1 MAPVKIK
8 WMKMPQV
15 AVSIARQRQSVVRS
29 LGSAFAVCEPA
40 TRAYEGS
47 SPPAKSTHLREC
59 TSHEPMLCKRIIADI
74 VACRRS
80 SDEPNAAHR
89 CVARPRRSARRSTTR
104 LRTRRPRAATA
115 IPRSRRARGAIGRG
129 GRGRGGA
136 LVVRLVRQ
144 RRRVVSES
152 GVSRPSL
159 ARPVRAASPRP
170 ADLTHR
176 APPRSA
182 AGALPVLVFRPFSDA
197 ALPPPLFFVSDFV
210 GHGFTFETGTSLI
223 GTCPR
228 FQSPNP
234 RTPRTASPRTEQRA
248 RLAHSHTRT
257 RSTSL
262 PRAISLRRDLNPHIC
277 AHLSPPPPPSPRALG
292 ARSRHDT
299 TYPTI
304 RGRGGD
310 GGGCGGGG
318 GGGGGP
324 TQPREQRHGPAQLDG
339 RAE

>member
-1 MAPVKIK
+1 
-8 WMKMPQV
+8 MPQV

-59 TSHEPMLCKRIIADI
+59 TSHEPTLCKRIIADI

-170 ADLTHR
+170 IDLTHR

-182 AGALPVLVFRPFSDA
+182 ADALLVLVFRPSFDA
-197 ALPPPLFFVSDFV
+197 ALPLPLFLFFDFV
-210 GHGFTFETGTSLI
+210 GHGLTFETGTSLI
-223 GTCPR
+223 GTYVPPFPIPKTTHPAR
-228 FQSPNP
+228 SPAAA
-234 RTPRTASPRTEQRA
+234 RRRA
-248 RLAHSHTRT
+248 PPATCAPTRGAPPKMTT
-257 RSTSL
+257 R
-262 PRAISLRRDLNPHIC
+262 RRDATYL
-277 AHLSPPPPPSPRALG
+277 LSPPRNAPR
-292 ARSRHDT
+292 
-299 TYPTI
+299 
-304 RGRGGD
+304 
-310 GGGCGGGG
+310 
-318 GGGGGP
+318 
-324 TQPREQRHGPAQLDG
+324 
-339 RAE
+339 